1 MTTAGRCVPC
11 ATRSRT
17 RAATPG
23 YTTCEA
29 CSMDIRDDL
38 ADIRD
43 RWTTLTADIELRFPN
58 TGDGPG
64 ARSVPHSKSPAND
77 HAIALTDPRTM
88 PLAALGFWA
97 RMVAEDTGQTI
108 ADTTIPGLVGYLTHA
123 HAHITRQT
131 FVDDYAAELH
141 TLAYALRLVTPDPRT
156 GIVDTRPRPIGRCPN
171 TIDRGDTTEEC
182 GADLYAP
189 LHGDTITCRVCD
201 RAWPRR
207 EWLRLGKIL
216 ETT

>member
-1 MTTAGRCVPC
+1 
-11 ATRSRT
+11 
-17 RAATPG
+17 
-23 YTTCEA
+23 
-29 CSMDIRDDL
+29 MDIRDDL

-77 HAIALTDPRTM
+77 HAIALTD
-88 PLAALGFWA
+88 
-97 RMVAEDTGQTI
+97 TGHVI
-108 ADTTIPGLVGYLTHA
+108 DDPTIPGLVGYLTHA
-123 HAHITRQT
+123 HAHITRQA

-171 TIDRGDTTEEC
+171 TLDRGDTTEEC

-189 LHGDTITCRVCD
+189 LHGDTITCRACD